1 MAQTTPS
8 NGSKKFTKID
18 NNKVILAITKKFN
31 DSFRKDEKALSSKAI
46 GFNNLVKLASEVDG
60 LKATLNQIV
69 LNDDIPN
76 LSTWR
81 LNRVS
86 LEIGEKLSK
95 HFDTKDIDLGADGKK
110 EDLAKKIIEGLNS
123 IYKSSI
129 KEDSTPKQVKM
140 VDVADL
146 FNAKGIELPS
156 IKNLDTTI
164 KFSKA
169 KIIDLSDKAVDTLI
183 NKLGGK

>member
-1 MAQTTPS
+1 MAQPTP
-8 NGSKKFTKID
+8 NKKFTKID
-18 NNKVILAITKKFN
+18 NNKVILAVTKKFN
-31 DSFRKDEKALSSKAI
+31 EFFRKDEKPLTSKAI
-46 GFNNLVKLASEVDG
+46 GFNNLVKLAGEVDG

-81 LNRVS
+81 LNRAS

-95 HFDTKDIDLGADGKK
+95 HFDTKGIDLGADGKK
-110 EDLAKKIIEGLNS
+110 EDLAKKVIEGLNS
-123 IYKSSI
+123 IYKDSI
-129 KEDSTPKQVKM
+129 KEDATPKQIKL
-140 VDVADL
+140 VDVMDL
-146 FNAKGIELPS
+146 FNAKGLDMPN
-156 IKNLDTTI
+156 IKNLEVTI

-183 NKLGGK
+183 NKIGEK